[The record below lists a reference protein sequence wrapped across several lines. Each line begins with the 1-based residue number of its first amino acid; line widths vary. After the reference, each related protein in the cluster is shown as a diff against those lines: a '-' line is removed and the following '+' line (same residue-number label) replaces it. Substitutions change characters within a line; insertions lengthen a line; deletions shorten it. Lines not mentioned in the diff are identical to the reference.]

1 MTDTVSPQTPH
12 PSPESGNRFASLL
25 ESLGVQRF
33 LGHALLLAV
42 AVGMIWLGRFNILSI
57 VPTQMDVSDLMTMA
71 ESVPLA
77 TPVAELVSAPPSA
90 AASSNITRL
99 TDIHTYVPDRAR
111 YEITN
116 YTVQEDDTIL
126 GIAEKF
132 ALTPETVVFGNPILR
147 DNPHFLEPGQNLR
160 IAPANGIIRDVIDG
174 DTIGGLARAYGI
186 TPEDIINWPANNIDP
201 ENPQISPG
209 QILFA
214 PGGTRGRLSFPGF
227 DSGISST
234 TTDTSSSGSGGSTS
248 VQADPT
254 APLVLRSGAGQCAAG
269 LAGGVVGSSTF
280 IYPTDK
286 HHISGYDYS
295 GIHPGI
301 DLAGESGVP
310 VYAADSGIVVFAGW
324 SDWGYGSTIVI
335 DHGNGWWTLY
345 GHLSAIF
352 VGCGQG
358 AYQGSQIGAV
368 GATGRA
374 QGAHLHFEVY
384 YGAFQ
389 TNPWGVLP

>member
-1 MTDTVSPQTPH
+1 M
-12 PSPESGNRFASLL
+12 
-25 ESLGVQRF
+25 
-33 LGHALLLAV
+33 LLAV
-42 AVGMIWLGRFNILSI
+42 AAGMIWLGRFNVLSI
-57 VPTQMDVSDLMTMA
+57 VPNKMDVAGFMAMA
-71 ESVPLA
+71 ESVPGA
-77 TPVAELVSAPPSA
+77 TPVAEPGSVPLSESD
-90 AASSNITRL
+90 SSDITRL
-99 TDIHTYVPDRAR
+99 TEIHTYVPDRAR
-111 YEITN
+111 EEISN
-116 YTVQEDDTIL
+116 YTVEKDDTIL

-132 ALTPETVVFGNPILR
+132 GLTPETVVFGNPILR
-147 DNPHFLEPGQNLR
+147 DNPHFLEPGQTLR
-160 IAPANGIIRDVIDG
+160 IAPGNGIIRDVIDG
-174 DTIGGLARAYGI
+174 DTIGGLARAYGV

-201 ENPQISPG
+201 DNPQITPG
-209 QILFA
+209 QILFV

-227 DSGISST
+227 DPGTGST
-234 TTDTSSSGSGGSTS
+234 TSGSGTSSSGSSGGSSSGS

-280 IYPTDK
+280 IYPTNA

-301 DLAGESGVP
+301 DLAGETGEP
-310 VYAADSGIVVFAGW
+310 VYAADSGVVVFAGW

-335 DHGNGWWTLY
+335 DHGNNWWTLY

-358 AYQGSQIGAV
+358 VYQGNQIGAV